1 MSGGVHTY
9 ALNIVECLTS
19 NRCVGAK
26 LISLNLVWWNAYNF
40 FHFDSAFINTDRWPK
55 TLDEYQRKCC
65 LVDAALSELQSIVG
79 NIDILCLCEVSRI
92 AAEELRDRLFPGFK
106 VISLDIKVDKP
117 TLQVAIIHRET
128 SESVELSERPFIR
141 ADRAP
146 KTTRPM
152 AVLEIKVDSKAI
164 QIICCHWTARIK
176 EEDSE
181 DVRYECAH
189 TLGTYCYDF
198 VRQSA
203 NNNIIIV
210 GDLNEEPFE
219 RSLRALHAHRYR
231 SRSLSK
237 SHHTDEPVK
246 RLHLYNLSWRHLG
259 EQHPHKSYLGN
270 PKILGCAGTYYRAER
285 REWHS
290 FDQVITSGGLLLNT
304 TPFIEE
310 SDVLIISSPAFLTNG
325 FPEKFFYNASK
336 VATGLSDHLPL
347 YIKVNI

>member
-1 MSGGVHTY
+1 MS
-9 ALNIVECLTS
+9 LNI
-19 NRCVGAK
+19 
-26 LISLNLVWWNAYNF
+26 VWWNAYNF
-40 FHFDSAFINTDRWPK
+40 FHFDSAFKNTDRWPK
-55 TLDEYQRKCC
+55 TSYEYGIKCD

-79 NIDILCLCEVSRI
+79 DIDILCLCEISKI
-92 AAEELRDRLFPGFK
+92 SAEQLRDRLFPGFR
-106 VISLDIKVDKP
+106 VISLDVAVDKP
-117 TLQVAIIHRET
+117 TLQVAIIHRE
-128 SESVELSERPFIR
+128 SSNLVELLERPFIR
-141 ADRAP
+141 AQRAP

-152 AVLEIKVDSKAI
+152 AVLEIRVGAKRI

-189 TLGTYCYDF
+189 TLGSYCYDF
-198 VRQSA
+198 VKDSA
-203 NNNIIIV
+203 NNNVVII

-259 EQHPHKSYLGN
+259 EQHPHKHSIKSS
-270 PKILGCAGTYYRAER
+270 KILGCAGTYYRSER

-290 FDQVITSGGLLLNT
+290 FDQVIVSGGLLSNSK
-304 TPFIEE
+304 PFLDE
-310 SDVLIISSPAFLTNG
+310 SDVLVVSSGKFLKNG
-325 FPEKFFYNASK
+325 FPEKFSVNDSN
-336 VATGLSDHLPL
+336 VGLGLSDHLPL
-347 YIKVNI
+347 YVKVNI